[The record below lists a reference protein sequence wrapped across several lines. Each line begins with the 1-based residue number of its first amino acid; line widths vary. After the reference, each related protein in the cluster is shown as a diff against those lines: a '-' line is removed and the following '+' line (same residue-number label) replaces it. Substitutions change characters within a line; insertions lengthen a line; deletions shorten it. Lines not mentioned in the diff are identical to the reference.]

1 MRVEMATG
9 VSTVE
14 ARGGRGNAMLGEEE
28 EPGPS
33 PSQGGQREKTGQNP
47 ARRLP
52 GCLSQWRE

>member
-1 MRVEMATG
+1 MAAG

-14 ARGGRGNAMLGEEE
+14 ARGGRGNAMLGEEK

-47 ARRLP
+47 ARGLP
-52 GCLSQWRE
+52 GCFSQWRQ